1 MRWHHEAK
9 DLLDYLFYECKSWAD
24 VDWRR
29 IDDYVNST
37 WRGADGGEAGL
48 LETVAGPLA
57 QM

>member
-37 WRGADGGEAGL
+37 WRGADGGEAGDCGKR
-48 LETVAGPLA
+48 EEVEDAV
-57 QM
+57 